1 MLPVFPAMADDLSS
15 TESKADSN
23 RKLSKRQ
30 RKLAAAATLRIL
42 EQKLQKRPV
51 THKGRHYDSLE
62 CLWNSKVSS
71 EPSQPAQPGPA
82 AANALKRPLS
92 PDDSSREVRSRGD
105 ETGGMQSADQSA
117 APAEMPAHDEGIPS
131 STASASGSKPSAES
145 QPTSSISPSSKAAPR
160 VVPALRPVE
169 NPAPKSGRRRGKRA
183 GQNVFFYNA
192 LHALRNAFQ

>member
-1 MLPVFPAMADDLSS
+1 MADDLSS
-15 TESKADSN
+15 TESKSDSN

-62 CLWNSKVSS
+62 CLWNSKV
-71 EPSQPAQPGPA
+71 
-82 AANALKRPLS
+82 
-92 PDDSSREVRSRGD
+92 
-105 ETGGMQSADQSA
+105 QSADQSA

>member
-1 MLPVFPAMADDLSS
+1 MADDLSS
-15 TESKADSN
+15 TESKSDSN

-131 STASASGSKPSAES
+131 ATASASGSKPSAES

-183 GQNVFFYNA
+183 GQNVFSTMRCMRCA
-192 LHALRNAFQ
+192 A